1 LFFSPCVL
9 AVYAPCSC
17 RPIPTSCAP
26 WSDAIVGKL
35 AAPSQGG
42 LAAPDGGPAL
52 TLASRRSP

>member
-1 LFFSPCVL
+1 MLVSSDPDVVR
-9 AVYAPCSC
+9 AV
-17 RPIPTSCAP
+17 
-26 WSDAIVGKL
+26 SDAIVGKL